1 MSVNKGI
8 EVCEKYKSIRAVLD
22 ENNRLY
28 DVISKVSNICSL
40 SLNSLIT
47 VDPYYDV
54 KTNDFLTVISNSKL
68 FEESNNFLHA
78 LFDDTLEYEYEN
90 LNKYSN
96 LKRYVRSS
104 LNCMLIKMKKDEIY
118 GLHARYNNED
128 AKILCILDEILT
140 YLSTELEPEETLQP
154 FQLCRKLNKSRM
166 YPLS

>member
-1 MSVNKGI
+1 MSVHKGI

-96 LKRYVRSS
+96 LERYVRSS
-104 LNCMLIKMKKDEIY
+104 LNCMLIKMKK
-118 GLHARYNNED
+118 AQQ
-128 AKILCILDEILT
+128 K
-140 YLSTELEPEETLQP
+140 
-154 FQLCRKLNKSRM
+154 
-166 YPLS
+166 

>member
-47 VDPYYDV
+47 VDPYYNTE
-54 KTNDFLTVISNSKL
+54 TNDFLTVINNSKL
-68 FEESNNFLHA
+68 FEESNKFLQA
-78 LFDDTLEYEYEN
+78 LFNDTLEYEYEN
-90 LNKYSN
+90 LNKYAN
-96 LKRYVRSS
+96 LERYVRSS

-140 YLSTELEPEETLQP
+140 YLSTELEPDETLQP